1 MPDAARI
8 AARAEGVR
16 MNLRDVTGAMGE
28 ALKAAEANGVPIED
42 ANVFRYID
50 ALREA
55 LRKLPPDPVEKR
67 ARKLLECLD
76 DEAANHG
83 GLRTTAGLRATNEL
97 RRALMSYPE

>member
-1 MPDAARI
+1 
-8 AARAEGVR
+8 
-16 MNLRDVTGAMGE
+16 MNLYDVTGAMGE
-28 ALKAAEANGVPIED
+28 ALKTIEANGVPIED

-55 LRKLPPDPVEKR
+55 LRKLPAADPVEKR
-67 ARKLLECLD
+67 ARKLLETLD

-97 RRALMSYPE
+97 RRALMSHPE